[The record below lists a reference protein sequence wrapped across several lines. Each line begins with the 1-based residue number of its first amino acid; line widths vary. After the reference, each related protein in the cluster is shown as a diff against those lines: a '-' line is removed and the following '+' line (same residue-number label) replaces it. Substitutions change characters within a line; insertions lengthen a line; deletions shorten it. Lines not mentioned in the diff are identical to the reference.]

1 MFSSRFACIVWVCPL
16 LFAACGTEST
26 ASSSTDD
33 VTADTAGSDAAGAC
47 SAVHVIT
54 ARASNETPG
63 EGRTSALVDQIVAQ
77 SKEAVT
83 RSAVAYPATLTGYAN
98 SSAAGVTALKAQLI
112 AQVQACPN
120 QKIVLAG
127 YSQGAHVVLDVLG
140 GGGGGALGALTD
152 PVDSA
157 VADHV
162 TAVVTFADPRHVINQ
177 PYDKGTSLRNGK
189 YPRTDAQLQVLSGLA
204 AKIETFCDTDD
215 LYCDSGTSLTVHQT
229 YLARYQQ
236 TALDFVLGRVQ

>member
-1 MFSSRFACIVWVCPL
+1 MSRSRFTCVLWVGAL
-16 LFAACGTEST
+16 MITACGSANT
-26 ASSSTDD
+26 ATSSTTDA
-33 VTADTAGSDAAGAC
+33 TADTAGSDAVGTC

-98 SSAAGVTALKAQLI
+98 SSAAGVTALKAQLT
-112 AQVQACPN
+112 AQAQACPD
-120 QKIVLAG
+120 QKIILAG

-140 GGGGGALGALTD
+140 GGGGGALGELTD
-152 PVDSA
+152 PLDSA
-157 VADHV
+157 IADHV
-162 TAVVTFADPRHVINQ
+162 SAVVTFADPRHVINQ
-177 PYDKGTSLRNGK
+177 AFDKGTSQRNGK
-189 YPRTDAQLQVLSGLA
+189 YPRTDAQLQVLSGFA
-204 AKIETFCDTDD
+204 AKIEAFCDTDD
-215 LYCDSGTSLTVHQT
+215 LYCDSGSSLTVHVT

-236 TALDFVLGRVQ
+236 TALDFVLGRLE